1 MKCLSIRLIQILLII
16 AFLFKN
22 SSESIK
28 IVNPP
33 ELVSQFNKHI
43 EFSLSHFGNVQE
55 NFETIGKLYYNT
67 SDLNN
72 DACSPFTSKFENYSV
87 ESPPIVLVDRGNCTF
102 VTKARNVQHAG
113 GSVVLLV
120 NNEPR
125 PVSYILMIDDGTAF
139 DIQIP
144 VVLISQDDGRKIKN
158 FIKNNANNKNL
169 TDNIIIDVKLYNRYF
184 EKVQIDLF
192 LTSSEQLS
200 YKFIKEIASYY
211 PSFEGKIK
219 LVPYYVTHPSNKTFD
234 QNYCVSNGKYCTS
247 SFHHSL
253 NGRVEIIEN
262 LYQKCIHLYYPLE
275 ESTIYFDYMKE
286 FRDKCYKLLFYEGL
300 NKCRE
305 SIFEKLKISKESI
318 EECLKSSFNSKEL
331 TNDVFKEKDN
341 KILELEYKKKIEYDV
356 TSQPVVYINKK
367 ILKGRFTAGNCLKA
381 VCAVFTKPPA
391 ICEDLLKYGTQ
402 KKRIYIIVFS
412 LIGAIIII
420 NILIFVICRK
430 YIAKIISDRL
440 NTNSIDIDGRI
451 NTTVSRYMKLK
462 DTSK

>member
-1 MKCLSIRLIQILLII
+1 MKCKSIQIFLVIVFLLKHS
-16 AFLFKN
+16 FQT
-22 SSESIK
+22 IK

-33 ELVSQFNKHI
+33 ELVSQFNNKHI
-43 EFSLSHFGNVQE
+43 EFSLSRFGNVQE

-67 SDLNN
+67 SALYN
-72 DACSPFTSKFENYSV
+72 DGCSPFTSKLEKYSV

-113 GSVVLLV
+113 GSMVLLV

-125 PVSYILMIDDGTAF
+125 PVNFIIMIDDGTAF

-144 VVLISQDDGRKIKN
+144 VVLISQENGRKLKN
-158 FIKNNANNKNL
+158 FIKNNENNKTL
-169 TDNIIIDVKLYNRYF
+169 IDNIIVDVKLYNQYF

-192 LTSSEQLS
+192 LTSNEQLS
-200 YKFIKEIASYY
+200 YKFLKEIAPYY
-211 PSFEGKIK
+211 PKFEGKIK
-219 LVPYYVTHPSNKTFD
+219 IVPYYVTHRLNQNVDNK
-234 QNYCVSNGKYCTS
+234 YCISKGKYCTT
-247 SFHHSL
+247 SFHHSQ
-253 NGRVEIIEN
+253 NGRAEIIEN
-262 LYQKCIHLYYPLE
+262 LYQKCTLLYYPLE

-286 FRDKCYKLLFYEGL
+286 FRGKCYKLLFYKGL
-300 NKCRE
+300 KRCRD
-305 SIFEKLKISKESI
+305 SIYEKLKISKESI
-318 EECLKSSFNSKEL
+318 EQCIKNSFNSKEI
-331 TNDVFKEKDN
+331 TEDVFKEKDN
-341 KILELEYKKKIEYDV
+341 QILELEYKKKLEYDV
-356 TSQPVVYINKK
+356 TSVPVVYVNKK
-367 ILKGRFTAGNCLKA
+367 ILKGRFTAGNCLKS
-381 VCAVFTKPPA
+381 VCADFSKPPA

-402 KKRIYIIVFS
+402 RKRIYITVFS

-420 NILIFVICRK
+420 NILIFVVCKK